1 MVSADK
7 QLKEEDS
14 MRKDLKSFDKL
25 SKQINDTVKNIASVL
40 FRRNALMM
48 VAESATGGLVQHFLT
63 EIPGSSNFFLGGIV
77 AYSNELK
84 QSLLQVPE
92 AVINRYGA
100 VSEETVAAMANG
112 VRLCLNADYGLA
124 TSGIAGPSGAQPNK
138 PVGLVY
144 IAVSHRGFETITV
157 NHVFT
162 GSRSENKM
170 NFTKAA
176 LELFLQ
182 ALNHH
187 ELT

>member
-1 MVSADK
+1 MCK
-7 QLKEEDS
+7 N
-14 MRKDLKSFDKL
+14 LKSFEKL
-25 SKQINDTVKNIASVL
+25 NEQILSLTKNIARVIIQ
-40 FRRNALMM
+40 RNATMM

-84 QSLLQVPE
+84 RILLQVPE

-112 VRLCLNADYGLA
+112 VRLCVNADYGLA
-124 TSGIAGPSGAQPNK
+124 TSGIAGPSGARPNK

-144 IAVSHRGFETITV
+144 IAVSHKEFETITA
-157 NHVFT
+157 NHVFPGT
-162 GSRSENKM
+162 RSENKM
-170 NFTKAA
+170 QFAKAA

-182 ALNHH
+182 ALNHQ
-187 ELT
+187 